1 MASLKEMR
9 NRIGSV
15 KATQKI
21 TKAMQMVAAA
31 KLRRAQDAAQS
42 ARPYA
47 ERMASVIANLAQGV
61 SGESA
66 PRLLAGT
73 GADQRHV
80 LVVATSDRGLAGG
93 FNTSI
98 VRAARERISSLRA
111 AGKDVKLIIVGKK
124 ARDQLR
130 RLHSDKIIDFYEAGG
145 APSMDVAQAVAD
157 RVTALFE
164 AGEVDGPRLITTGP
178 ILNSEGAN
186 AQINHQLVE
195 TAEAARKA
203 VAGEVDVVSMVYSRF
218 QSVVSQVPSVKQL
231 IPAEV
236 AADAPQ
242 VDLKGAVYEYEPS
255 EEAILETL
263 LPRNLTIQLFSAMLE
278 NQAGFY
284 AAQMTAMDNATR
296 NAGDMIA
303 SLTLQYNRT
312 RQAQITKELI
322 EIISGAEAI

>member
-47 ERMASVIANLAQGV
+47 ERMASVIANLARGV
-61 SGESA
+61 SGEGA

-73 GADQRHV
+73 GRDDRHL

-93 FNTSI
+93 FNSSI
-98 VRAARERISSLRA
+98 VRAARERIATLTA
-111 AGKDVKLIIVGKK
+111 AGKDVKLIVVGRK

-130 RLHSDKIIDFYEAGG
+130 RLHGGKIIEVFEAGTN
-145 APSMDVAQAVAD
+145 PSMDVAQAVAD
-157 RVTALFE
+157 KVTELF
-164 AGEVDGPRLITTGP
+164 D
-178 ILNSEGAN
+178 
-186 AQINHQLVE
+186 
-195 TAEAARKA
+195 
-203 VAGEVDVVSMVYSRF
+203 AGEVDVVSLVYSRF
-218 QSVVSQVPSVKQL
+218 KSVVSQVPSIRQL

-236 AADAPQ
+236 SDEAAPI
-242 VDLKGAVYEYEPS
+242 DLKGAVYEYEPS
-255 EEAILETL
+255 EEDILETL
-263 LPRNLTIQLFSAMLE
+263 LPRNLTVQLFSAMLE

-284 AAQMTAMDNATR
+284 AAQMSAMDNATR

-322 EIISGAEAI
+322 EIISGAEAL